1 MESME
6 FFATLPVVLLIEGI
20 FIAIFFGRD
29 DEGLSSFIGIC
40 TMVLY
45 LIVVTI
51 VYPTINGMI
60 QISNGTYELYLATNS
75 LNKEI
80 EVRYNYKNESHP
92 MDPDFDYEKKQ
103 ILLKEM
109 YECKYGDEL
118 NLEDVEDLNTLK
130 SFLNESDKYVATCK
144 EQNKQGEIN
153 G

>member
-1 MESME
+1 
-6 FFATLPVVLLIEGI
+6 
-20 FIAIFFGRD
+20 
-29 DEGLSSFIGIC
+29 
-40 TMVLY
+40 
-45 LIVVTI
+45 
-51 VYPTINGMI
+51 MI

-80 EVRYNYKNESHP
+80 EVRYNYKNDLGP

-130 SFLNESDKYVATCK
+130 SFLNDSDKYVATCK
-144 EQNKQGEIN
+144 EKNKQGEIS